1 MSVWFLLLVFN
12 LLKHAERWM
21 PVPLWS
27 ILLVISLMTSSPQKP
42 QICCTWSLQVN
53 LKRLH
58 LNEQVVNT
66 RLHYWL
72 YCIGLI
78 NMFIFIFMVC
88 FSISFILQA
97 SLLCFLYC
105 IQPNFRNKL
114 VLPVLLAPNCSF
126 ANSTAYLYVHFV
138 SHRTQTVVF
147 FDCVCL
153 THPPTHSSFCCS

>member
-42 QICCTWSLQVN
+42 QICCTWPLQVN

-105 IQPNFRNKL
+105 IQPNFCNKL
-114 VLPVLLAPNCSF
+114 VLPVLFICK
-126 ANSTAYLYVHFV
+126 LYCLLVCTFCF
-138 SHRTQTVVF
+138 TLF